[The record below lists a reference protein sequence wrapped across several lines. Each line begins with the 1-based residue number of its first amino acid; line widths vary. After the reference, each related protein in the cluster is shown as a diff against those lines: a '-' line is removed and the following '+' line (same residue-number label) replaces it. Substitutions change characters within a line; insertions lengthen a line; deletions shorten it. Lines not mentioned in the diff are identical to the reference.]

1 MFAVIKTGG
10 KQYKVAPE
18 DVITVE
24 KLKAEAG
31 ETVELRDVLMVG
43 GDGAPQV
50 GTPLV
55 DGATVA
61 AEVVEQTRGGK
72 IIVFKKKRRKNYR
85 RTHGHRQDHTV
96 LRITEILTGGKKPS
110 KKAAARKPEPEKA
123 GDASGTGEKAEAK
136 TEEKRTEAR
145 PAKTA
150 EADDLKQIQGIGPEF
165 EKKPHGLG
173 ITSPR
178 QVADFTPEQVAEV
191 GGKLDFKG
199 RIERDGWIGQAK
211 ALVAADA

>member
-18 DVITVE
+18 DIITVE

-31 ETVELRDVLMVG
+31 EIVELRDVLMVG

-50 GTPLV
+50 GAPLV
-55 DGATVA
+55 DGATVT
-61 AEVVEQTRGGK
+61 AEVVEQIRGGK
-72 IIVFKKKRRKNYR
+72 IVVFKKKRRKNYR

-110 KKAAARKPEPEKA
+110 KKAAARKPKPEKV
-123 GDASGTGEKAEAK
+123 GDASGTGEKAE
-136 TEEKRTEAR
+136 EKRTEAR
-145 PAKTA
+145 PAKAA
-150 EADDLKQIQGIGPEF
+150 EADDLKQIQGIGPEL
-165 EKKPHGLG
+165 EKKLHGLG

-178 QVADFTPEQVAEV
+178 QVPDLTPEQVAEV